1 MESEYIGL
9 FNCAC
14 QFDWFSSLLQ
24 QLEHPL
30 PNKQFILCDNQSAI
44 HIANRAIM
52 DFKRSRYMNVKY
64 HWVRNQ
70 VKENDCLTV
79 EYISSG
85 ENIADIM
92 TKRLNTTVHR
102 GLAYNIIEEYNE
114 VLDPSQNNLVLVSS
128 DEDQ

>member
-14 QFDWFSSLLQ
+14 QSDWFSSLL

-44 HIANRAIM
+44 HIANGAIM
-52 DFKRSRYMNVKY
+52 DFKRSHYMNIKY

-79 EYISSG
+79 EYVPSK
-85 ENIADIM
+85 ENMADIM
-92 TKRLNTTVHR
+92 MKQLNTSLHWD
-102 GLAYNIIEEYNE
+102 LACDFIEDYNE
-114 VLDPSQNNLVLVSS
+114 VLNPEQEGTQLVSS

>member
-24 QLEHPL
+24 QLEYPL
-30 PNKQFILCDNQSAI
+30 HNKQFILCDNQSAI
-44 HIANRAIM
+44 HIANGAIM

-64 HWVRNQ
+64 HWVQNQ

-79 EYISSG
+79 EYVSSG
-85 ENIADIM
+85 ENITDIM
-92 TKRLNTTVHR
+92 TKRLSTTVHR
-102 GLAYNIIEEYNE
+102 GLAYDIIEEYNK

>member
-24 QLEHPL
+24 QLEYPL

-44 HIANRAIM
+44 HIANGAIM

-64 HWVRNQ
+64 HWVQNQ
-70 VKENDCLTV
+70 VKENNCLTV
-79 EYISSG
+79 EYVSSG

-92 TKRLNTTVHR
+92 TKRLSTTVHR
-102 GLAYNIIEEYNE
+102 GLAYDIIEEYNE
-114 VLDPSQNNLVLVSS
+114 VLNPSQNNLMLVSS
-128 DEDQ
+128 NEDQ